1 MAGSDTSSSE
11 AQQPLNLKINKTI
24 PRRKVTLVTITVLLN
39 ILTWSALISLVA
51 SIIQTA
57 SDLAD
62 TTSIAPV
69 GLTSTS
75 VRIYQSFSIN
85 NDD

>member
-11 AQQPLNLKINKTI
+11 ARQPLNLKINKTL

-39 ILTWSALISLVA
+39 ILTWSALISLIA
-51 SIIQTA
+51 SIVQTA
-57 SDLAD
+57 SDLTD

-69 GLTSTS
+69 VLTSTS
-75 VRIYQSFSIN
+75 VRLHGSFSIN